1 MMKAFVRRNG
11 AEVLKAVE
19 EADAELAAAWE
30 RIHDNGDDVDAA
42 NSSTTPPAKTSPS
55 TFDRAYAAYSKH
67 VGTRASAALVA
78 NSLSPTSAAS
88 ATLQLRRIDRMAGA
102 WESANH
108 RRVCAQR
115 FADHFSGAAGAEKVE
130 QEGQALP
137 KRLRESRAAANE
149 DAAAFRAVVALVV
162 APMLIGRAS
171 QMCACDTE
179 GILRNAVDW
188 VAFNGEAFEEELQR
202 MEARL
207 RLPPGTMAEKDVQN
221 EGCSG
226 GGMGRMLDG
235 CECELESLA
244 SSCKR
249 LVACPI
255 VTRRILGV
263 PEPVCPECEDG
274 GGVFGTDLFDLFA

>member
-1 MMKAFVRRNG
+1 MKAFVRRNG

-30 RIHDNGDDVDAA
+30 RMHDNRDDVEASH
-42 NSSTTPPAKTSPS
+42 SSTTPPASTSPS
-55 TFDRAYAAYSKH
+55 TFDRAYAAYRKH
-67 VGTRASAALVA
+67 IDTQASSALVA
-78 NSLSPTSAAS
+78 NSLPPTSAAS
-88 ATLQLRRIDRMAGA
+88 ATLQHRRIGRMANA
-102 WESANH
+102 WESANQ

-115 FADHFSGAAGAEKVE
+115 FTDHFSGAAGAEKAE
-130 QEGQALP
+130 QEGEALP
-137 KRLRESRAAANE
+137 KRLRESRAAVNE
-149 DAAAFRAVVALVV
+149 DAAAFGAVVALVV

-171 QMCACDTE
+171 QMCECDM
-179 GILRNAVDW
+179 GAILSNALDW

-207 RLPPGTMAEKDVQN
+207 RLPPGTMAGKDGED

-235 CECELESLA
+235 CECKPESSV
-244 SSCKR
+244 SSCRR

-255 VTRRILGV
+255 VTRRVLRV

-274 GGVFGTDLFDLFA
+274 SGVFGLFDLFA